1 MVDRNM
7 GVMDLEFFDAEPPL
21 PFTAN
26 GTSLEFLQAIYR
38 SPEQPMIRR
47 MKAAIAALPFEY
59 PRFAVTAV
67 VNDDSWA
74 AQLQRCIARSAKAD
88 EFRTIEHVPP
98 KPVAPSAQEVSAA
111 ALGRPMTLI
120 RRR

>member
-1 MVDRNM
+1 
-7 GVMDLEFFDAEPPL
+7 MDLEFFDAEPPL

-88 EFRTIEHVPP
+88 EFRTIEVVPSSNGQGSL
-98 KPVAPSAQEVSAA
+98 APSPQEVSAA
-111 ALGRPMTLI
+111 AQRRPMVVI